1 MNYYMIR
8 NKYLTFLGVG
18 LLFMASACNDGY
30 EKEPVEQFTLDYLFS
45 KVDSAGIQSRYF
57 LNNIYLEHL
66 YSGYNR
72 INGDFLDAASDDAIS
87 INNNEPEAYKL
98 LVGRYSAV
106 SRLTDM
112 EWGEYY
118 QGIRKANILIN
129 NIDVVPFNLTYIN
142 ALGEKKTLNYTMK
155 AEARFLRAHFYFELV
170 KRYGGVPLVGDNV
183 YVLGDDVQL
192 PRNTFAQCIDY
203 IVRELD
209 EIKDDL
215 RTLPMSDATEFAH
228 TPTKE
233 ACLAM
238 KARVLLYAASP
249 LFNENPVEVGNE
261 LIGYASYDS
270 ERWNLAAQAAKD
282 LIDQY
287 GPNGKGTLNLAQNYR
302 NIFVNFYGG
311 NNPELIFF
319 RPVGKNKNIETANG
333 PLGFSGNSLG
343 NGNTNPTQNLVESF
357 LMKDGKKPGESTKY
371 VYNSVDAPFKDRDPR
386 LDFTVLHNGSKW
398 LNTTLDTQVG
408 GTHNPS
414 GAQYSRTC
422 YYMAKFMKDYQT
434 SSNYD
439 DDTHL
444 WVMYR
449 YGEVLL
455 NYAEALNEVALAG
468 GTIDKNEVINS
479 LAQLRKRAGIEPG
492 DDNNYGLPA
501 PENYDATEMRDI
513 IRNERRIEMAFEEQ
527 RYWDIRRW
535 RIAETIFQK
544 PLRGLSIQIVG
555 RKTNYNEVDVLSAG
569 FDTKRYFYPI
579 PYSEVIKNGNMIQ
592 NPNW

>member
-1 MNYYMIR
+1 M
-8 NKYLTFLGVG
+8 G

-30 EKEPVEQFTLDYLFS
+30 EKEPVEHFTLDYLFS
-45 KVDSAGIQSRYF
+45 RADSAGIQARYF
-57 LNNIYLEHL
+57 LNNIYYEHL
-66 YSGYNR
+66 PSGYNR

-87 INNNEPEAYKL
+87 INNNEPEIYKL
-98 LVGRYSAV
+98 FMGRYSAV

-112 EWGEYY
+112 EWGGYY

-142 ALGEKKTLNYTMK
+142 ALGETKPLNYTMK

-170 KRYGGVPLVGDNV
+170 KRYGGVPLIGDNV

-215 RTLPMSDATEFAH
+215 RSLPMADATEFAH
-228 TPTKE
+228 APTKE

-249 LFNENPVEVGNE
+249 LFNEKPLEAGNE
-261 LIGYASYDS
+261 LIGYPSYDS
-270 ERWNLAAQAAKD
+270 GRWNLAAQAAKD

-287 GPNGKGTLNLAQNYR
+287 GPKGKGTLNLAQDYR
-302 NIFVNFYGG
+302 NIFVDFYGG

-319 RPVGKNKNIETANG
+319 RPVGKNKSIETANG

-357 LMKDGKKPGESTKY
+357 LMKDGTKY
-371 VYNSVDAPFKDRDPR
+371 VSTSVDDPFKNRDPR
-386 LDFTVLHNGSKW
+386 LDFTILHHGSRW

-434 SSNYD
+434 SSNYED
-439 DDTHL
+439 NIHL

-468 GTIDKNEVINS
+468 GTIDNKEVLNS
-479 LAQLRKRAGIEPG
+479 LIQLRKRAGIEPG
-492 DDNNYGLPA
+492 NENYYGLPA
-501 PENYDATEMRDI
+501 PQNYDAAEMREI

-535 RIAETIFQK
+535 RIAEDIFKEPLKGLNIQVVGNKTI
-544 PLRGLSIQIVG
+544 
-555 RKTNYNEVDVLSAG
+555 YNEVNVLSAE

>member
-1 MNYYMIR
+1 MIR

-30 EKEPVEQFTLDYLFS
+30 EKEPVEHFTLDYLFS
-45 KVDSAGIQSRYF
+45 RADSAGIQARYF
-57 LNNIYLEHL
+57 LNNIYYEHL
-66 YSGYNR
+66 PSGYNR

-87 INNNEPEAYKL
+87 INNNEPEIYKL
-98 LVGRYSAV
+98 FMGRYSAV

-112 EWGEYY
+112 EWGGYY

-142 ALGEKKTLNYTMK
+142 ALGETKPLNYTMK
-155 AEARFLRAHFYFELV
+155 AEARFLRAHFYLELV
-170 KRYGGVPLVGDNV
+170 KRYGGVPLIGDNV

-215 RTLPMSDATEFAH
+215 RSLPRADATEFAH
-228 TPTKE
+228 APTKE

-249 LFNENPVEVGNE
+249 LFNEKPLEAGNE
-261 LIGYASYDS
+261 LIGYPSYDS
-270 ERWNLAAQAAKD
+270 GRWNLAAQAAKD

-287 GPNGKGTLNLAQNYR
+287 GPKGKGTLNLAQDYR
-302 NIFVNFYGG
+302 NIFVDFYGG

-319 RPVGKNKNIETANG
+319 RPVGKNKSIETANG

-357 LMKDGKKPGESTKY
+357 LMKDGTKY
-371 VYNSVDAPFKDRDPR
+371 VSTSVDDPFKNRDPR
-386 LDFTVLHNGSKW
+386 LDFTILHHGSRW

-434 SSNYD
+434 SSNYED
-439 DDTHL
+439 NIHL

-468 GTIDKNEVINS
+468 GTIDNKEVLNS
-479 LAQLRKRAGIEPG
+479 LIQLRKRAGIEPG
-492 DDNNYGLPA
+492 NENYYGLPA
-501 PENYDATEMRDI
+501 PQNYDAAEMREI

-535 RIAETIFQK
+535 RIAEDIFKEPLKGLNIQVVGNKTI
-544 PLRGLSIQIVG
+544 
-555 RKTNYNEVDVLSAG
+555 YNEVNVLSAE

>member
-1 MNYYMIR
+1 MIR

-30 EKEPVEQFTLDYLFS
+30 EKEPVEHFTLDYLFS
-45 KVDSAGIQSRYF
+45 RADSAGIQARYF
-57 LNNIYLEHL
+57 LNNIYYEHL
-66 YSGYNR
+66 PSGYNR

-87 INNNEPEAYKL
+87 INNNEPEIYKL
-98 LVGRYSAV
+98 FMGRYSAV

-112 EWGEYY
+112 EWGGYY

-142 ALGEKKTLNYTMK
+142 ALGETKPLNYTMK

-170 KRYGGVPLVGDNV
+170 KRYGGVPLIGDNV

-215 RTLPMSDATEFAH
+215 RSLPMADATEFAH
-228 TPTKE
+228 APTKE

-249 LFNENPVEVGNE
+249 LFNEKPLEAGNE
-261 LIGYASYDS
+261 LIGYPSYDS
-270 ERWNLAAQAAKD
+270 GRWNLAAQAAKD

-287 GPNGKGTLNLAQNYR
+287 GPKGKGTLNLAQDYR
-302 NIFVNFYGG
+302 NIFVDFYGG

-319 RPVGKNKNIETANG
+319 RPVGKNKSIETANG

-357 LMKDGKKPGESTKY
+357 LMKDGTKY
-371 VYNSVDAPFKDRDPR
+371 VSTSVDDPFKNRDPR
-386 LDFTVLHNGSKW
+386 LDFTILHHGSRW

-434 SSNYD
+434 SSNYED
-439 DDTHL
+439 NIHL

-468 GTIDKNEVINS
+468 GTIDNKEVLNS
-479 LAQLRKRAGIEPG
+479 LIQLRKRACIEPG
-492 DDNNYGLPA
+492 NENYYGLPA
-501 PENYDATEMRDI
+501 PQNYDAAEMREI

-535 RIAETIFQK
+535 RIAEDIFKEPLKGLNIQVVGNKTI
-544 PLRGLSIQIVG
+544 
-555 RKTNYNEVDVLSAG
+555 YNEVNVLSAE

>member
-1 MNYYMIR
+1 MIR

-30 EKEPVEQFTLDYLFS
+30 EKEPVEHFTLDYLFS
-45 KVDSAGIQSRYF
+45 RADSAGIQARYF
-57 LNNIYLEHL
+57 LNNIYYEHL
-66 YSGYNR
+66 PSGYNR

-87 INNNEPEAYKL
+87 INNNEPEIYKL
-98 LVGRYSAV
+98 FMGRYSAV

-112 EWGEYY
+112 EWGGYY

-142 ALGEKKTLNYTMK
+142 ALGETKPLNYTMK

-170 KRYGGVPLVGDNV
+170 KRYGGVPLIGDNV

-215 RTLPMSDATEFAH
+215 RSLPMADATEFAH
-228 TPTKE
+228 APTKE

-249 LFNENPVEVGNE
+249 LFNEKPLEAGNE
-261 LIGYASYDS
+261 LIGYPSYDS
-270 ERWNLAAQAAKD
+270 GRWNLAAQAAKD

-287 GPNGKGTLNLAQNYR
+287 GPKGKGTLNLAQDYR
-302 NIFVNFYGG
+302 NIFVDFYGG

-319 RPVGKNKNIETANG
+319 RPVGKNKSIETANG

-357 LMKDGKKPGESTKY
+357 LMKDGTKY
-371 VYNSVDAPFKDRDPR
+371 VSTSVDDPFKNRDPR
-386 LDFTVLHNGSKW
+386 LDFTILHHGSRW

-434 SSNYD
+434 SSNYED
-439 DDTHL
+439 NIHL

-468 GTIDKNEVINS
+468 GTIDNKEVLNS
-479 LAQLRKRAGIEPG
+479 LIQLRKRAGIEPG
-492 DDNNYGLPA
+492 NENYYGLPA
-501 PENYDATEMRDI
+501 PQNYDAAEMREI

-535 RIAETIFQK
+535 RIAEDIFKEPLKGLNIQVVCNKTI
-544 PLRGLSIQIVG
+544 
-555 RKTNYNEVDVLSAG
+555 YNEVNVLSAE

>member
-1 MNYYMIR
+1 MIR

-30 EKEPVEQFTLDYLFS
+30 EKEPVEHFTLDYLFS
-45 KVDSAGIQSRYF
+45 RADSAGIQARYF
-57 LNNIYLEHL
+57 LNNIYYEHL
-66 YSGYNR
+66 PSGYNR

-87 INNNEPEAYKL
+87 INNNEPEIYKL
-98 LVGRYSAV
+98 FMGRYSAV

-112 EWGEYY
+112 EWGGYY

-142 ALGEKKTLNYTMK
+142 ALGETKPLNYTMK

-170 KRYGGVPLVGDNV
+170 KRYGGVPLIGDNV

-215 RTLPMSDATEFAH
+215 RSLPMADATEFAH
-228 TPTKE
+228 APTKE

-249 LFNENPVEVGNE
+249 LFNEKPLEAGNE
-261 LIGYASYDS
+261 LIGYPSYDS
-270 ERWNLAAQAAKD
+270 GRWNLAAQAAKD

-287 GPNGKGTLNLAQNYR
+287 GPKGKGTLNLAQDYR
-302 NIFVNFYGG
+302 NIFVDFYGG

-319 RPVGKNKNIETANG
+319 RPVGKNKSIETANG

-357 LMKDGKKPGESTKY
+357 LMKDGTKY
-371 VYNSVDAPFKDRDPR
+371 VSTSVDDPFKNRDPR
-386 LDFTVLHNGSKW
+386 LDFTILYHGSRW

-434 SSNYD
+434 SSNYED
-439 DDTHL
+439 NIHL

-468 GTIDKNEVINS
+468 GTIDNKEVLNS
-479 LAQLRKRAGIEPG
+479 LIQLRKRAGIEPG
-492 DDNNYGLPA
+492 NENYYGLPA
-501 PENYDATEMRDI
+501 PQNYDAAEMREI

-535 RIAETIFQK
+535 RIAEDIFKEPLKGLNIQVVGNKTI
-544 PLRGLSIQIVG
+544 
-555 RKTNYNEVDVLSAG
+555 YNEVNVLSAE

>member
-1 MNYYMIR
+1 MIR

-18 LLFMASACNDGY
+18 LLFMASSCNDGY
-30 EKEPVEQFTLDYLFS
+30 EKEPVEHFTLDYLFS
-45 KVDSAGIQSRYF
+45 RADSAGIQARYF
-57 LNNIYLEHL
+57 LNNIYYEHL
-66 YSGYNR
+66 PSGYNR

-87 INNNEPEAYKL
+87 INNNEPEIYKL
-98 LVGRYSAV
+98 FMGRYSAV

-112 EWGEYY
+112 EWGGYY

-142 ALGEKKTLNYTMK
+142 ALGETKPLNYTMK

-170 KRYGGVPLVGDNV
+170 KRYGGVPLIGDNV

-215 RTLPMSDATEFAH
+215 RSLPMADATEFAH
-228 TPTKE
+228 APTKE

-249 LFNENPVEVGNE
+249 LFNEKPLEAGNE
-261 LIGYASYDS
+261 LIGYPSYDS
-270 ERWNLAAQAAKD
+270 GRWNLAAQAAKD

-287 GPNGKGTLNLAQNYR
+287 GPKGKGTLNLAQDYR
-302 NIFVNFYGG
+302 NIFVDFYGG

-319 RPVGKNKNIETANG
+319 RPVGKNKSIETANG
-333 PLGFSGNSLG
+333 TLGFSGNSLG

-357 LMKDGKKPGESTKY
+357 LMKDGTKY
-371 VYNSVDAPFKDRDPR
+371 VSTSVDDPFKNRDPR
-386 LDFTVLHNGSKW
+386 LDFTILHHGSRW

-434 SSNYD
+434 SSNYED
-439 DDTHL
+439 NIHL

-468 GTIDKNEVINS
+468 GTIDNKEVLNS
-479 LAQLRKRAGIEPG
+479 LIQLRKRAGIEPG
-492 DDNNYGLPA
+492 NENYYGLPA
-501 PENYDATEMRDI
+501 PQNYDAAEMREI

-535 RIAETIFQK
+535 RIAEDIFKEPLKGLNIQVVGNKTI
-544 PLRGLSIQIVG
+544 
-555 RKTNYNEVDVLSAG
+555 YNEVNVLSAE

-579 PYSEVIKNGNMIQ
+579 PYSEVIKNTNISPLSTF
-592 NPNW
+592 N

>member
-1 MNYYMIR
+1 MIR

-30 EKEPVEQFTLDYLFS
+30 EKEPVEHFTLDYLFS
-45 KVDSAGIQSRYF
+45 RADSAGIQARYF
-57 LNNIYLEHL
+57 LNNIYYEHL
-66 YSGYNR
+66 PSGYNR
-72 INGDFLDAASDDAIS
+72 INGDFLYASSDDAIS
-87 INNNEPEAYKL
+87 INNNEPEIYKL
-98 LVGRYSAV
+98 FMGRYSAV

-112 EWGEYY
+112 EWGGYY

-142 ALGEKKTLNYTMK
+142 ALGETKPLNYTMK

-170 KRYGGVPLVGDNV
+170 KRYGGVPLIGDNV

-215 RTLPMSDATEFAH
+215 RSLPMADATEFAH
-228 TPTKE
+228 APTKE

-249 LFNENPVEVGNE
+249 LFNEKPLEAGNE
-261 LIGYASYDS
+261 LIGYPSYDS
-270 ERWNLAAQAAKD
+270 GRWNLAAQAAKD

-287 GPNGKGTLNLAQNYR
+287 GPKGKGTLNLAQDYR
-302 NIFVNFYGG
+302 NIFVDFYGG

-319 RPVGKNKNIETANG
+319 RPVGKNKSIETANG

-357 LMKDGKKPGESTKY
+357 LMKDGTKY
-371 VYNSVDAPFKDRDPR
+371 VSTSVDDPFKNRDPR
-386 LDFTVLHNGSKW
+386 LDFTILHHGSRW

-434 SSNYD
+434 SSNYED
-439 DDTHL
+439 NIHL

-468 GTIDKNEVINS
+468 GTIDNKEVLNS
-479 LAQLRKRAGIEPG
+479 LIQLRKRAGIEPG
-492 DDNNYGLPA
+492 NENYYGLPA
-501 PENYDATEMRDI
+501 PQNYDAAEMREI

-535 RIAETIFQK
+535 RIAEDIFKEPLKGLNIQVVGNKTI
-544 PLRGLSIQIVG
+544 
-555 RKTNYNEVDVLSAG
+555 YNEVNVLSAE

>member
-1 MNYYMIR
+1 MIR

-30 EKEPVEQFTLDYLFS
+30 EKEPVEHFTLDYLFS
-45 KVDSAGIQSRYF
+45 RADSAGIQARYF
-57 LNNIYLEHL
+57 LNNIYYEHL
-66 YSGYNR
+66 PSGYNR

-87 INNNEPEAYKL
+87 INNNEPEIYKL
-98 LVGRYSAV
+98 FMGRYSAV

-112 EWGEYY
+112 EWGGYY

-142 ALGEKKTLNYTMK
+142 APGETKPLNYTMK

-170 KRYGGVPLVGDNV
+170 KRYGGVPLIGDNV

-215 RTLPMSDATEFAH
+215 RSLPMADATEFAH
-228 TPTKE
+228 APTKE

-249 LFNENPVEVGNE
+249 LFNEKPLEAGNE
-261 LIGYASYDS
+261 LIGYPSYDS
-270 ERWNLAAQAAKD
+270 GRWNLAAQAAKD

-287 GPNGKGTLNLAQNYR
+287 GPKGKGTLNLAQDYR
-302 NIFVNFYGG
+302 NIFVDFYGG

-319 RPVGKNKNIETANG
+319 RPVGKNKSIETANG

-357 LMKDGKKPGESTKY
+357 LMKDGTKY
-371 VYNSVDAPFKDRDPR
+371 VSTSVDDPFKNRDPR
-386 LDFTVLHNGSKW
+386 LDFTILHHGSRW

-434 SSNYD
+434 SSNYED
-439 DDTHL
+439 NIHL

-468 GTIDKNEVINS
+468 GTIDNKEVLNS
-479 LAQLRKRAGIEPG
+479 LIQLRKRAGIEPG
-492 DDNNYGLPA
+492 NENYYGLPA
-501 PENYDATEMRDI
+501 PQNYDAAEMREI

-535 RIAETIFQK
+535 RIAEDIFKEPLKGLNIQVVGNKTI
-544 PLRGLSIQIVG
+544 
-555 RKTNYNEVDVLSAG
+555 YNEVNVLSAE

>member
-1 MNYYMIR
+1 MIR

-30 EKEPVEQFTLDYLFS
+30 EKEPVEHFTLDYLFS
-45 KVDSAGIQSRYF
+45 RADSAGIQARYF
-57 LNNIYLEHL
+57 LNNIYYEHL
-66 YSGYNR
+66 PSGYNR

-87 INNNEPEAYKL
+87 INNNEPEIYKL
-98 LVGRYSAV
+98 FMGRYSAV

-112 EWGEYY
+112 EWGGYY

-142 ALGEKKTLNYTMK
+142 ALGETKPLNYTMK

-170 KRYGGVPLVGDNV
+170 KRYGGVPLIGDNV

-215 RTLPMSDATEFAH
+215 RSLPMADATEFAH
-228 TPTKE
+228 APTKE

-249 LFNENPVEVGNE
+249 LFNEKPLEAGNE
-261 LIGYASYDS
+261 LIGYPSYDS
-270 ERWNLAAQAAKD
+270 GRWNLAAQAAKD

-287 GPNGKGTLNLAQNYR
+287 GPKGKGTLNLAQDYR
-302 NIFVNFYGG
+302 NIFVDFYGG

-319 RPVGKNKNIETANG
+319 RPVGKNKSIETANG

-357 LMKDGKKPGESTKY
+357 LMKDGTKY
-371 VYNSVDAPFKDRDPR
+371 VSTSVDDPFKNRDPR
-386 LDFTVLHNGSKW
+386 LDFTILHHGSRW

-434 SSNYD
+434 SSNYED
-439 DDTHL
+439 NIHL

-468 GTIDKNEVINS
+468 GTIDNKEVLNS
-479 LAQLRKRAGIEPG
+479 LIQLRKRAGIEPG
-492 DDNNYGLPA
+492 NENYYGLPA
-501 PENYDATEMRDI
+501 PQNYDAAEMREI

-535 RIAETIFQK
+535 RIAEDIFKEPLKGLNIQVVGNKTI
-544 PLRGLSIQIVG
+544 
-555 RKTNYNEVDVLSAG
+555 YNEVNVLSAE
-569 FDTKRYFYPI
+569 FDTKRYYYPI

>member
-1 MNYYMIR
+1 MIR

-30 EKEPVEQFTLDYLFS
+30 EKEPVEHFTLDYLFS
-45 KVDSAGIQSRYF
+45 RADSAGIQARYF
-57 LNNIYLEHL
+57 LNNIYYEHL
-66 YSGYNR
+66 PSGYNR

-87 INNNEPEAYKL
+87 INNNEPEIYKL
-98 LVGRYSAV
+98 FMGRYSAV

-112 EWGEYY
+112 EWGGYY

-142 ALGEKKTLNYTMK
+142 ALGETKPLNYTMK

-170 KRYGGVPLVGDNV
+170 KRYGGVPLIGDNV

-215 RTLPMSDATEFAH
+215 RSLPMADATEFAH
-228 TPTKE
+228 APTKE

-249 LFNENPVEVGNE
+249 LFNEKPLEAGNE
-261 LIGYASYDS
+261 LIGYPSYDS
-270 ERWNLAAQAAKD
+270 GRWNLAAQAAKD

-287 GPNGKGTLNLAQNYR
+287 GPKGKGTLNLAQDYR
-302 NIFVNFYGG
+302 NIFVDFYGG

-319 RPVGKNKNIETANG
+319 RPVGKNKSIETANG

-357 LMKDGKKPGESTKY
+357 LMKDGTKY
-371 VYNSVDAPFKDRDPR
+371 VSTSVDDPFKNRDPR
-386 LDFTVLHNGSKW
+386 LDFTILHHGSRW

-434 SSNYD
+434 SSNYED
-439 DDTHL
+439 NIHL

-468 GTIDKNEVINS
+468 GTIDNKEVLNS
-479 LAQLRKRAGIEPG
+479 LIQLRKRAGIEPG
-492 DDNNYGLPA
+492 NENYYGLPA
-501 PENYDATEMRDI
+501 PQNYDAAEMREI

-535 RIAETIFQK
+535 RIAEYIFKEPLKGLNIQVVGNKTI
-544 PLRGLSIQIVG
+544 
-555 RKTNYNEVDVLSAG
+555 YNEVNVLSAE

>member
-1 MNYYMIR
+1 MIR

-30 EKEPVEQFTLDYLFS
+30 EKEPVEHFTLDYLFS
-45 KVDSAGIQSRYF
+45 RADSAGIQARYF
-57 LNNIYLEHL
+57 LNNIYYEHL
-66 YSGYNR
+66 PSGYNR

-87 INNNEPEAYKL
+87 INNNEPEIYKL
-98 LVGRYSAV
+98 FMGRYSAV

-112 EWGEYY
+112 EWGGYY

-142 ALGEKKTLNYTMK
+142 ALGETKPLNYTMK

-170 KRYGGVPLVGDNV
+170 KRYGGVPLIGDNV

-215 RTLPMSDATEFAH
+215 RSLPMADATEFAH
-228 TPTKE
+228 APTKE

-249 LFNENPVEVGNE
+249 LFNEKPLEAGNE
-261 LIGYASYDS
+261 LIGYPSYDS
-270 ERWNLAAQAAKD
+270 GRWNLAAQAAKD

-287 GPNGKGTLNLAQNYR
+287 GPKGKGTLNLAQDYR
-302 NIFVNFYGG
+302 NIFVDFYGG

-319 RPVGKNKNIETANG
+319 RPVGKNKSIETANG

-357 LMKDGKKPGESTKY
+357 LMKDGTKY
-371 VYNSVDAPFKDRDPR
+371 VSTSVDDPFKNRDPR
-386 LDFTVLHNGSKW
+386 LDFTILHHGSRW

-434 SSNYD
+434 SSNYED
-439 DDTHL
+439 NIHL

-468 GTIDKNEVINS
+468 GTIDNKEVLNS
-479 LAQLRKRAGIEPG
+479 LIQLRKRAGIEPG
-492 DDNNYGLPA
+492 NENYYGLPA
-501 PENYDATEMRDI
+501 PQNYDAAEMREI

-535 RIAETIFQK
+535 RIAEDIFQ
-544 PLRGLSIQIVG
+544 R
-555 RKTNYNEVDVLSAG
+555 T
-569 FDTKRYFYPI
+569 FKRFE
-579 PYSEVIKNGNMIQ
+579 YSGCWQ
-592 NPNW
+592 

>member
-1 MNYYMIR
+1 MIR

-30 EKEPVEQFTLDYLFS
+30 EKEPVEHFTLDYLFS
-45 KVDSAGIQSRYF
+45 RADSAGIQARYF
-57 LNNIYLEHL
+57 LNNIYYEHL
-66 YSGYNR
+66 PSGYNR

-87 INNNEPEAYKL
+87 INNNEPEIYKL
-98 LVGRYSAV
+98 FMGRYSAV

-112 EWGEYY
+112 EWGGYY

-142 ALGEKKTLNYTMK
+142 ALGETKPLNYTMK

-170 KRYGGVPLVGDNV
+170 KRYGGVPLIGDNV

-215 RTLPMSDATEFAH
+215 RSLPMADATEFAH
-228 TPTKE
+228 APTKE

-249 LFNENPVEVGNE
+249 LFNEKPLEAGNE
-261 LIGYASYDS
+261 LIGYPSYDS
-270 ERWNLAAQAAKD
+270 GRWNLAAQAAKD

-287 GPNGKGTLNLAQNYR
+287 GPKGKGTLNLAQDYR
-302 NIFVNFYGG
+302 NIFVDFYGG

-319 RPVGKNKNIETANG
+319 RPVGKNKSIETANG
-333 PLGFSGNSLG
+333 PLGFSQATLSLG

-357 LMKDGKKPGESTKY
+357 LMKDGTKY
-371 VYNSVDAPFKDRDPR
+371 VSTSVDDPFKNRDPR
-386 LDFTVLHNGSKW
+386 LDFTILHHGSRW

-434 SSNYD
+434 SSNYED
-439 DDTHL
+439 NIHL

-468 GTIDKNEVINS
+468 GTIDNKEVLNS
-479 LAQLRKRAGIEPG
+479 LIQLRKRAGIEPG
-492 DDNNYGLPA
+492 NENYYGLPA
-501 PENYDATEMRDI
+501 PQNYDAAEMREI

-535 RIAETIFQK
+535 RIAEDIFKEPLKGLNIQVVGNKTI
-544 PLRGLSIQIVG
+544 
-555 RKTNYNEVDVLSAG
+555 YNEVNVLSAE

>member
-1 MNYYMIR
+1 MIR

-30 EKEPVEQFTLDYLFS
+30 EKEPVEHFTLDYLFS
-45 KVDSAGIQSRYF
+45 RADSAGIQARYF
-57 LNNIYLEHL
+57 LNNIYYEHL
-66 YSGYNR
+66 PSGYNR

-87 INNNEPEAYKL
+87 INNNEPEIYKL
-98 LVGRYSAV
+98 FMGRYSAV

-112 EWGEYY
+112 EWGGYY

-142 ALGEKKTLNYTMK
+142 ALGETKPLNYTMK
-155 AEARFLRAHFYFELV
+155 AEARCLRAHFYFELV
-170 KRYGGVPLVGDNV
+170 TRYGGVPLIGDNV

-215 RTLPMSDATEFAH
+215 RSLPMADATEFAH
-228 TPTKE
+228 APTKE

-249 LFNENPVEVGNE
+249 LFNEKPLEAGNE
-261 LIGYASYDS
+261 LIGYPSYDS
-270 ERWNLAAQAAKD
+270 GRWNLAAQAAKD

-287 GPNGKGTLNLAQNYR
+287 GPKGKGTLNLAQDYR
-302 NIFVNFYGG
+302 NIFVDFYGG

-319 RPVGKNKNIETANG
+319 RPVGKNKSIETANG

-357 LMKDGKKPGESTKY
+357 LMKDGTKY
-371 VYNSVDAPFKDRDPR
+371 VSTSVDDPFKNRDPR
-386 LDFTVLHNGSKW
+386 LDFTILHHGSRW

-434 SSNYD
+434 SSNYED
-439 DDTHL
+439 NIHL

-468 GTIDKNEVINS
+468 GTIDNKEVLNS
-479 LAQLRKRAGIEPG
+479 LIQLRKRAGIEPG
-492 DDNNYGLPA
+492 NENYYGLPA
-501 PENYDATEMRDI
+501 PQNYDAAEMREI

-535 RIAETIFQK
+535 RIAEDIFKEPLKGLNIQVVGNKTI
-544 PLRGLSIQIVG
+544 
-555 RKTNYNEVDVLSAG
+555 YNEVNVLSAE

>member
-1 MNYYMIR
+1 MIR

-87 INNNEPEAYKL
+87 INNNEPEVYKL
-98 LVGRYSAV
+98 FMGRYSAV

-129 NIDVVPFNLTYIN
+129 NIDVVPFNLTYVN
-142 ALGEKKTLNYTMK
+142 ALGETKPLNYTMK

-215 RTLPMSDATEFAH
+215 RSLPMSDATEFAH

-249 LFNENPVEVGNE
+249 LFNENPLEVGNE
-261 LIGYASYDS
+261 LIGYASYNS
-270 ERWNLAAQAAKD
+270 ERWNLAAKAAKD

-287 GPNGKGTLNLAQNYR
+287 GPNGKGTLNLAQDYR

-319 RPVGKNKNIETANG
+319 RPVGKNKNVETANG

-371 VYNSVDAPFKDRDPR
+371 IYNSVDDPFKDRDPR
-386 LDFTVLHNGSKW
+386 LDFTVLHNGSRW
-398 LNTTLDTQVG
+398 LNTSLDTQVG

-422 YYMAKFMKDYQT
+422 YYIAKFMKDYQA

-455 NYAEALNEVALAG
+455 NYAEALNEVALSG

-492 DDNNYGLPA
+492 DDNNYGLPT

-535 RIAETIFQK
+535 RIAETIFKK

-555 RKTNYNEVDVLSAG
+555 NKTNYYEVDVLSAG

>member
-1 MNYYMIR
+1 MIR

-30 EKEPVEQFTLDYLFS
+30 EKEPVEHFTLDYLFS
-45 KVDSAGIQSRYF
+45 RADSAGIQARYF
-57 LNNIYLEHL
+57 LNNIYYEHL
-66 YSGYNR
+66 PSGYNR

-87 INNNEPEAYKL
+87 INNNEPEIYKL
-98 LVGRYSAV
+98 FMGRYSAV

-112 EWGEYY
+112 EWGGYY

-142 ALGEKKTLNYTMK
+142 ALGETKPLNYTMK

-170 KRYGGVPLVGDNV
+170 KRYGGVPLIGDNV

-215 RTLPMSDATEFAH
+215 RSLPMADATEFAH
-228 TPTKE
+228 APTKE

-249 LFNENPVEVGNE
+249 LFNEKPLEAGNE
-261 LIGYASYDS
+261 LIVYPSYDS
-270 ERWNLAAQAAKD
+270 GRWNLAAQAAKD

-287 GPNGKGTLNLAQNYR
+287 GPKGKGTLNLAQDYR
-302 NIFVNFYGG
+302 NIFVDFYGG

-319 RPVGKNKNIETANG
+319 RPVGKNKSIETANG

-357 LMKDGKKPGESTKY
+357 LMKDGTKY
-371 VYNSVDAPFKDRDPR
+371 VSTSVDDPFKNRDPR
-386 LDFTVLHNGSKW
+386 LDFTILHHGSRW

-434 SSNYD
+434 SSNYED
-439 DDTHL
+439 NIHL

-468 GTIDKNEVINS
+468 GTIDNKEVLNS
-479 LAQLRKRAGIEPG
+479 LIQLRKRAGIEPG
-492 DDNNYGLPA
+492 NENYYGLPA
-501 PENYDATEMRDI
+501 PQNYDAAEMREI

-535 RIAETIFQK
+535 RIAEDIFKEPLKGLNIQVVGNKTI
-544 PLRGLSIQIVG
+544 
-555 RKTNYNEVDVLSAG
+555 YNEVNVLSAE

>member
-1 MNYYMIR
+1 MIR

-30 EKEPVEQFTLDYLFS
+30 EKEPVEHFTLDYLFS
-45 KVDSAGIQSRYF
+45 RADSAGIQARYF
-57 LNNIYLEHL
+57 LNNIYYEHL
-66 YSGYNR
+66 PSGYNR

-87 INNNEPEAYKL
+87 INNNEPEIYKL
-98 LVGRYSAV
+98 FMGRYSAV

-112 EWGEYY
+112 EWGGYY

-142 ALGEKKTLNYTMK
+142 ALGETKPLNYTMK

-170 KRYGGVPLVGDNV
+170 QRYGGVPLIGDNV

-215 RTLPMSDATEFAH
+215 RSLPMADATEFAH
-228 TPTKE
+228 APTKE

-249 LFNENPVEVGNE
+249 LFNEKPLEAGNE
-261 LIGYASYDS
+261 LIGYPSYDS
-270 ERWNLAAQAAKD
+270 GRWNLAAQAAKD

-287 GPNGKGTLNLAQNYR
+287 GPKGKGTLNLAQDYR
-302 NIFVNFYGG
+302 NIFVDFYGG

-319 RPVGKNKNIETANG
+319 RPVGKNKSIETANG

-357 LMKDGKKPGESTKY
+357 LMKDGTKY
-371 VYNSVDAPFKDRDPR
+371 VSTSVDDPFKNRDPR
-386 LDFTVLHNGSKW
+386 LDFTILHHGSRW

-434 SSNYD
+434 SSNYED
-439 DDTHL
+439 NIHL

-468 GTIDKNEVINS
+468 GTIDNKEVLNS
-479 LAQLRKRAGIEPG
+479 LIQLRKRAGIEPG
-492 DDNNYGLPA
+492 NENYYGLPA
-501 PENYDATEMRDI
+501 PQNYDAAEMREI

-535 RIAETIFQK
+535 RIAEDIFKEPLKGLNIQVVGNKTI
-544 PLRGLSIQIVG
+544 
-555 RKTNYNEVDVLSAG
+555 YNEVNVLSAE

>member
-1 MNYYMIR
+1 MIR

-30 EKEPVEQFTLDYLFS
+30 EKEPVEHFTLDYLFS
-45 KVDSAGIQSRYF
+45 RADSAGIQARYF
-57 LNNIYLEHL
+57 LNNIYYEHL
-66 YSGYNR
+66 PSGYNR

-87 INNNEPEAYKL
+87 INNNEPEIYKL
-98 LVGRYSAV
+98 FMGRYSAV

-112 EWGEYY
+112 EWGGYY

-142 ALGEKKTLNYTMK
+142 ALGETKPLNYTMK

-170 KRYGGVPLVGDNV
+170 KRYGGVPLIGDNV

-215 RTLPMSDATEFAH
+215 RSLPMADATEFAH
-228 TPTKE
+228 APTKE

-249 LFNENPVEVGNE
+249 LFNEKPLEAGNE
-261 LIGYASYDS
+261 LIGYPSYDS
-270 ERWNLAAQAAKD
+270 GRWNLAAQAAKD

-287 GPNGKGTLNLAQNYR
+287 GPKGKGTLNLAQDYR
-302 NIFVNFYGG
+302 NIFVDFYGG

-319 RPVGKNKNIETANG
+319 RPVGKNKSIETANG

-357 LMKDGKKPGESTKY
+357 LMKDGTKY
-371 VYNSVDAPFKDRDPR
+371 VSTSVDVPFKNRDPR
-386 LDFTVLHNGSKW
+386 LDFTILHHGSRW

-434 SSNYD
+434 SSNYED
-439 DDTHL
+439 NIHL

-468 GTIDKNEVINS
+468 GTIDNKEVLNS
-479 LAQLRKRAGIEPG
+479 LIQLRKRAGIEPG
-492 DDNNYGLPA
+492 NENYYGLPA
-501 PENYDATEMRDI
+501 PQNYDAAEMREI

-535 RIAETIFQK
+535 RIAEDIFKEPLKGLNIQVVGNKTI
-544 PLRGLSIQIVG
+544 
-555 RKTNYNEVDVLSAG
+555 YNEVNVLSAE

>member
-1 MNYYMIR
+1 MIR

-30 EKEPVEQFTLDYLFS
+30 EKEPVEHFTLDYLFS
-45 KVDSAGIQSRYF
+45 KADSAGIQARYF
-57 LNNIYLEHL
+57 LNNIYYEHL
-66 YSGYNR
+66 PSGYNR

-87 INNNEPEAYKL
+87 INNNEPEIYKL
-98 LVGRYSAV
+98 FMGRYSAV

-112 EWGEYY
+112 EWGGYY

-142 ALGEKKTLNYTMK
+142 ALGETKPLNYTMK

-170 KRYGGVPLVGDNV
+170 KRYGGVPLIGDNV

-215 RTLPMSDATEFAH
+215 RSLPMADATEFAH
-228 TPTKE
+228 APTKE

-249 LFNENPVEVGNE
+249 LFNEKPLEAGNE
-261 LIGYASYDS
+261 LIGYPSYDS
-270 ERWNLAAQAAKD
+270 GRWNLAAQAAKD

-287 GPNGKGTLNLAQNYR
+287 GPKGKGTLNLAQDYR
-302 NIFVNFYGG
+302 NIFVDFYGG

-319 RPVGKNKNIETANG
+319 RPVGKNKSIETANG

-357 LMKDGKKPGESTKY
+357 LMKDGTKY
-371 VYNSVDAPFKDRDPR
+371 VSTSVDDPFKNRDPR
-386 LDFTVLHNGSKW
+386 LDFTILHHGSHW

-422 YYMAKFMKDYQT
+422 YYMAKFMKD
-434 SSNYD
+434 
-439 DDTHL
+439 
-444 WVMYR
+444 
-449 YGEVLL
+449 
-455 NYAEALNEVALAG
+455 LAG
-468 GTIDKNEVINS
+468 GTIDNKEVLNS
-479 LAQLRKRAGIEPG
+479 LIQLRKRAGIEPG
-492 DDNNYGLPA
+492 NENYYGLPA
-501 PENYDATEMRDI
+501 PQNYDAAEMREI

-535 RIAETIFQK
+535 RIAEDIFKEPLKGLNIQVVGNKTI
-544 PLRGLSIQIVG
+544 
-555 RKTNYNEVDVLSAG
+555 YNEVNVLSAE

>member
-1 MNYYMIR
+1 MIR

-30 EKEPVEQFTLDYLFS
+30 EKEPVEHFTLDYLFS
-45 KVDSAGIQSRYF
+45 RADSAGIQARYF
-57 LNNIYLEHL
+57 LNNIYYEHL
-66 YSGYNR
+66 PSGYNR

-87 INNNEPEAYKL
+87 INNNEPEIYKL
-98 LVGRYSAV
+98 FMGRYSAV

-112 EWGEYY
+112 EWGGYY

-142 ALGEKKTLNYTMK
+142 ALGETKPLNYTMK

-170 KRYGGVPLVGDNV
+170 KRYGGVPLIGDNV

-215 RTLPMSDATEFAH
+215 RSLPMADATEFAH
-228 TPTKE
+228 APTKE

-249 LFNENPVEVGNE
+249 LFNEKPLEAGNE
-261 LIGYASYDS
+261 LIGYPSYDS
-270 ERWNLAAQAAKD
+270 GRWNLAAQAAKD

-287 GPNGKGTLNLAQNYR
+287 GPKGKGTLNLAQDYR
-302 NIFVNFYGG
+302 NIFVDFYGG

-319 RPVGKNKNIETANG
+319 RPVGKNKSIETANG

-357 LMKDGKKPGESTKY
+357 LMKDGTKY
-371 VYNSVDAPFKDRDPR
+371 VSTSVDDPFKNRDPR
-386 LDFTVLHNGSKW
+386 LDFTILHHGSRW

-434 SSNYD
+434 SSNYED
-439 DDTHL
+439 NIHL

-468 GTIDKNEVINS
+468 GTIDNKEVLNS
-479 LAQLRKRAGIEPG
+479 LIQLRKRAGIEPG
-492 DDNNYGLPA
+492 NENYYGLPA
-501 PENYDATEMRDI
+501 PQNYDAAEMREI
-513 IRNERRIEMAFEEQ
+513 ISNERRIEMAFEEQ

-535 RIAETIFQK
+535 RIAEDIFKEPLKGLNIQVVGNKTI
-544 PLRGLSIQIVG
+544 
-555 RKTNYNEVDVLSAG
+555 YNEVNVLSAE

>member
-1 MNYYMIR
+1 MIR

-30 EKEPVEQFTLDYLFS
+30 EKEPVEHFTLDYLFS
-45 KVDSAGIQSRYF
+45 RADSAGIQARYF
-57 LNNIYLEHL
+57 LNNIYYEHL
-66 YSGYNR
+66 PSGYNR

-87 INNNEPEAYKL
+87 INNNEPEIYKL
-98 LVGRYSAV
+98 FMGRYSAV

-112 EWGEYY
+112 EWGGYY

-142 ALGEKKTLNYTMK
+142 ALGETKPLNYTMK

-170 KRYGGVPLVGDNV
+170 KRYGGVPLIGDNV

-215 RTLPMSDATEFAH
+215 RSLPMADATEFAH
-228 TPTKE
+228 APTKE

-249 LFNENPVEVGNE
+249 LFNEKPLEAGNE
-261 LIGYASYDS
+261 LIGYPSYDS
-270 ERWNLAAQAAKD
+270 GRWNLAAQAAKD

-287 GPNGKGTLNLAQNYR
+287 GPKGKGTLNLAQDYR
-302 NIFVNFYGG
+302 NIFVDFYGG

-319 RPVGKNKNIETANG
+319 RPVGKNKSIETANG

-357 LMKDGKKPGESTKY
+357 LMKDGTKY
-371 VYNSVDAPFKDRDPR
+371 VSTSVDDPFKNRDPR
-386 LDFTVLHNGSKW
+386 LDFTILHHGSRW

-434 SSNYD
+434 SSNYED
-439 DDTHL
+439 NIHL

-468 GTIDKNEVINS
+468 GTIDNKEVLNS
-479 LAQLRKRAGIEPG
+479 LIQLRKRAGIEPG
-492 DDNNYGLPA
+492 NENYYGLPA
-501 PENYDATEMRDI
+501 PQNYDAAEMREI

-535 RIAETIFQK
+535 RIAEDIFKEPLEGLNIQVVGNKTI
-544 PLRGLSIQIVG
+544 
-555 RKTNYNEVDVLSAG
+555 YNEVNVLSAE

>member
-1 MNYYMIR
+1 MIR

-30 EKEPVEQFTLDYLFS
+30 EKEPEEHFTLDYLFS
-45 KVDSAGIQSRYF
+45 RADSAGIQARYF
-57 LNNIYLEHL
+57 LNNIYYEHL
-66 YSGYNR
+66 PSGYNR

-87 INNNEPEAYKL
+87 INNNEPEIYKL
-98 LVGRYSAV
+98 FMGRYSAV

-112 EWGEYY
+112 EWGGYY

-142 ALGEKKTLNYTMK
+142 ALGETKPLNYTMK

-170 KRYGGVPLVGDNV
+170 KRYGGVPLIGDNV

-215 RTLPMSDATEFAH
+215 RSLPMADATEFAH
-228 TPTKE
+228 APTKE

-249 LFNENPVEVGNE
+249 LFNEKPLEAGNE
-261 LIGYASYDS
+261 LIGYPSYDS
-270 ERWNLAAQAAKD
+270 GRWNLAAQAAKD

-287 GPNGKGTLNLAQNYR
+287 GPKGKGTLNLAQDYR
-302 NIFVNFYGG
+302 NIFVDFYGG

-319 RPVGKNKNIETANG
+319 RPVGKNKSIETANG

-357 LMKDGKKPGESTKY
+357 LMKDGTKY
-371 VYNSVDAPFKDRDPR
+371 VSTSVDDPFKNRDPR
-386 LDFTVLHNGSKW
+386 LDFTILHHGSRW

-434 SSNYD
+434 SSNYED
-439 DDTHL
+439 NIHL

-468 GTIDKNEVINS
+468 GTIDNKEVLNS
-479 LAQLRKRAGIEPG
+479 LIQLRKRAGIEPG
-492 DDNNYGLPA
+492 NENYYGLPA
-501 PENYDATEMRDI
+501 PQNYDAAEMREI

-535 RIAETIFQK
+535 RIAEDIFKEPLKGLNIQVVGNKTI
-544 PLRGLSIQIVG
+544 
-555 RKTNYNEVDVLSAG
+555 YNEVNVLSAE

>member
-1 MNYYMIR
+1 MIR

-30 EKEPVEQFTLDYLFS
+30 EKEPVEHFTLDYLYS
-45 KVDSAGIQSRYF
+45 RADSAGIQARYF
-57 LNNIYLEHL
+57 LNNIYYEHL
-66 YSGYNR
+66 PSGYNR

-87 INNNEPEAYKL
+87 INNNEPEIYKL
-98 LVGRYSAV
+98 FMGRYSAV

-112 EWGEYY
+112 EWGGYY

-142 ALGEKKTLNYTMK
+142 ALGETKPLNYTMK

-170 KRYGGVPLVGDNV
+170 KRYGGVPLIGDNV

-215 RTLPMSDATEFAH
+215 RSLPMADATEFAH
-228 TPTKE
+228 APTKE

-249 LFNENPVEVGNE
+249 LFNEKPLEAGNE
-261 LIGYASYDS
+261 LIGYPSYDS
-270 ERWNLAAQAAKD
+270 GRWNLAAQAAKD

-287 GPNGKGTLNLAQNYR
+287 GPKGKGTLNLAQDYR
-302 NIFVNFYGG
+302 NIFVDFYGG

-319 RPVGKNKNIETANG
+319 RPVGKNKSIETANG

-357 LMKDGKKPGESTKY
+357 LMKDGTKY
-371 VYNSVDAPFKDRDPR
+371 VSTSVDDPFKNRDPR
-386 LDFTVLHNGSKW
+386 LDFTILHHGSRW

-434 SSNYD
+434 SSNYED
-439 DDTHL
+439 NIHL

-468 GTIDKNEVINS
+468 GTIDNKEVLNS
-479 LAQLRKRAGIEPG
+479 LIQLRKRAGIEPG
-492 DDNNYGLPA
+492 NENYYGLPA
-501 PENYDATEMRDI
+501 PQNYDAAEMREI

-535 RIAETIFQK
+535 RIAEDIFKEPLKGLNIQVVGNKTI
-544 PLRGLSIQIVG
+544 
-555 RKTNYNEVDVLSAG
+555 YNEVNVLSAE

>member
-1 MNYYMIR
+1 MIR

-30 EKEPVEQFTLDYLFS
+30 EKEPVEHFTLDYLFS
-45 KVDSAGIQSRYF
+45 RADSAGIQARYF
-57 LNNIYLEHL
+57 LNNIYYEHL
-66 YSGYNR
+66 PSGYNR

-87 INNNEPEAYKL
+87 INNNEPEIYKL
-98 LVGRYSAV
+98 FMGRYSAV

-112 EWGEYY
+112 EWGGYY

-142 ALGEKKTLNYTMK
+142 ALGETKPLNYTMK

-170 KRYGGVPLVGDNV
+170 KRYGGVPLIGDNV

-215 RTLPMSDATEFAH
+215 RSLPMADATEFAH
-228 TPTKE
+228 APTKE

-249 LFNENPVEVGNE
+249 LFNEKPLEAGNE
-261 LIGYASYDS
+261 LIGYPSYDS
-270 ERWNLAAQAAKD
+270 GRWNLAAQVAKD

-287 GPNGKGTLNLAQNYR
+287 GPKGKGTLNLAQDYR
-302 NIFVNFYGG
+302 NIFVDFYGG

-319 RPVGKNKNIETANG
+319 RPVGKNKSIETANG

-357 LMKDGKKPGESTKY
+357 LMKDGTKY
-371 VYNSVDAPFKDRDPR
+371 VSTSVDDPFKNRDPR
-386 LDFTVLHNGSKW
+386 LDFTILHHGSRW

-434 SSNYD
+434 SSNYED
-439 DDTHL
+439 NIHL

-468 GTIDKNEVINS
+468 GTIDNKEVLNS
-479 LAQLRKRAGIEPG
+479 LIQLRKRAGIEPG
-492 DDNNYGLPA
+492 NENYYGLPA
-501 PENYDATEMRDI
+501 PQNYDAAEMREI

-535 RIAETIFQK
+535 RIAEDIFKEPLKGLNIQVVGNKTI
-544 PLRGLSIQIVG
+544 
-555 RKTNYNEVDVLSAG
+555 YNEVNVLSAE